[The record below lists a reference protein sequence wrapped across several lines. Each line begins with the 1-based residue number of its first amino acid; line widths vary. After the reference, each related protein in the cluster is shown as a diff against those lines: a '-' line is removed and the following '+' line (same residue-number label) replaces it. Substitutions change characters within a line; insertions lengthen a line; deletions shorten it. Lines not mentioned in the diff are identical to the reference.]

1 MAKIIENAKNY
12 TGNELDQ
19 IFIRPTFTGEDAKE
33 LGIRV
38 MYNIPQNTTMNFFA
52 KQSNIVKEFA
62 TGWQGGEASKKYQKT
77 IEMKKVKAEVG
88 YQAEDYFAT
97 VFEKITGRSD
107 VSLQDLTG
115 TDLAKA
121 EEELFRDAIK
131 EDIRV
136 AMWVGD
142 TAGTLSDY
150 TTFDGFLKKAAT
162 YTDSKKYKLSATP
175 TASNV
180 LASFKAVWN
189 AASDTLRAMKSKGNL
204 RFYVTSDV
212 YNALEEAY
220 DGKDNSEAYR
230 GLVDGRPVLK
240 WRGIEVKEMHAESYL
255 KTAQSAIVL
264 THRDNLVLA
273 VNTNDMP
280 SAGVRMWYNPDENEN
295 RQRAAFLA
303 SAEILD
309 ESLLVYASTTVSA

>member
-1 MAKIIENAKNY
+1 MSKIIENAKNY

-52 KQSNIVKEFA
+52 KQSNILKEFA

-97 VFEKITGRSD
+97 IFEKITNRSD
-107 VSLQDLTG
+107 VSMQDLTG

-131 EDIRV
+131 EDLRC
-136 AMWVGD
+136 AMWAGD
-142 TAGTLSDY
+142 TAGTLSAYD
-150 TTFDGFLKKAAT
+150 TFDGFLKKAAT
-162 YTDSKKYKLSATP
+162 YTDSVKVKLTAP
-175 TASNV
+175 TASNI
-180 LASFKAVWN
+180 LNSFKSVWN
-189 AASDTLRAMKSKGNL
+189 SASETLRAMKSKGNL
-204 RFYVTSDV
+204 CFYVTSDV

-220 DGKDNSEAYR
+220 DGKTNSVAYTEM
-230 GLVDGRPVLK
+230 VNGRAVLR
-240 WRGIEVKEMHAESYL
+240 WHGIEVKEMHAESVL
-255 KTAQSAIVL
+255 KTAQSAILL
-264 THRDNLVLA
+264 THKDNLVLA
-273 VNTNDMP
+273 VNTTDMP

-309 ESLLVYASTTVSA
+309 ESLVVYSSTTVA

>member
-12 TGNELDQ
+12 TGTELDQ
-19 IFIRPTFTGEDAKE
+19 IFIRPTFTGEDAKA

-52 KQSNIVKEFA
+52 KQSNILKEFSS
-62 TGWQGGEASKKYQKT
+62 GWQGGEASKKYQKT
-77 IEMKKVKAEVG
+77 IEMAKVKAEVG

-97 VFEKITGRSD
+97 IFEKITNRSD

-121 EEELFRDAIK
+121 EEELFREAIA
-131 EDIRV
+131 EDLRS

-150 TTFDGFLKKAAT
+150 ITFDGFLKKAST
-162 YTDSKKYKLSATP
+162 YTDSVKYKLTAP
-175 TASNV
+175 TASNIIG
-180 LASFKAVWN
+180 SFKAVWN
-189 AASDTLRAMKSKGNL
+189 AASETLRAMKSTGKL
-204 RFYVTSDV
+204 VFFVTSDV

-220 DGKDNSEAYR
+220 DGKTNSVAY
-230 GLVDGRPVLK
+230 GEMVNGRSVLR
-240 WRGIEVKEMHAESYL
+240 WHGIEVKEMQADSRL
-255 KTAQSAIVL
+255 KVKQSVILLA
-264 THRDNLVLA
+264 HKDNLVLA
-273 VNTNDMP
+273 VNTSDMP

-309 ESLLVYASTTVSA
+309 ESLIVFASTANA

>member
-1 MAKIIENAKNY
+1 MSKIIVNAKNY

-52 KQSNIVKEFA
+52 KQSNILKEFA

-97 VFEKITGRSD
+97 VFEKITNRSD
-107 VSLQDLTG
+107 VSMQDLTG

-131 EDIRV
+131 EDLRL
-136 AMWVGD
+136 AMWAGD
-142 TAGTLSDY
+142 VAGTLSSY
-150 TTFDGFLKKAAT
+150 NTFDGFLKKAAT
-162 YTDSKKYKLSATP
+162 YTDSVKVKLTAP
-175 TASNV
+175 TASNII
-180 LASFKAVWN
+180 ASFKAVWN
-189 AASDTLRAMKSKGNL
+189 AASETLRAMKSKGNL
-204 RFYVTSDV
+204 CFYVTSDV

-220 DGKDNSEAYR
+220 DGKTNSVAYQEM
-230 GLVDGRPVLK
+230 VNGRAVLR
-240 WRGIEVKEMHAESYL
+240 WHGIEVKEMHAESVL
-255 KTAQSAIVL
+255 KAAQSAIIL
-264 THRDNLVLA
+264 THKDNLVLA
-273 VNTNDMP
+273 VNTIDMP

-309 ESLLVYASTTVSA
+309 ESLVVYSSTTVA

>member
-12 TGNELDQ
+12 TGTELDQ
-19 IFIRPTFTGEDAKE
+19 IFIRPTFTGEDAKA

-38 MYNIPQNTTMNFFA
+38 MYNIAQNTTMNFFA
-52 KQSNIVKEFA
+52 KQSNILKEFA

-77 IEMKKVKAEVG
+77 IEMAKVKAEVG

-97 VFEKITGRSD
+97 VFEKITNRSD

-121 EEELFRDAIK
+121 EEELFREAIA
-131 EDIRV
+131 EDLRS

-142 TAGTLSDY
+142 VDGTLSDY
-150 TTFDGFLKKAAT
+150 TTFDGFLKKAST
-162 YTDSKKYKLSATP
+162 YTDSVKYKLTAL
-175 TASNV
+175 TASNIIG
-180 LASFKAVWN
+180 SFKAVWN
-189 AASDTLRAMKSKGNL
+189 AASETLRAMKSTGKL
-204 RFYVTSDV
+204 VFFVTSDV

-220 DGKDNSEAYR
+220 DGKTNSVAY
-230 GLVDGRPVLK
+230 GEMVNGRSVLR
-240 WRGIEVKEMHAESYL
+240 WHGIEVKEMQADSRL
-255 KTAQSAIVL
+255 KVKQSVILLA
-264 THRDNLVLA
+264 HKDNLVLA
-273 VNTNDMP
+273 LNTRDMP
-280 SAGVRMWYNPDENEN
+280 SSGVRMWYNPDENEN

-309 ESLLVYASTTVSA
+309 ESLIVFASTANA

>member
-1 MAKIIENAKNY
+1 
-12 TGNELDQ
+12 L
-19 IFIRPTFTGEDAKE
+19 TGEDAKA

-52 KQSNIVKEFA
+52 KQSNILKEFS

-77 IEMKKVKAEVG
+77 IEMAKVKAEVG

-97 VFEKITGRSD
+97 VFEKITNRSD

-121 EEELFRDAIK
+121 EEELFREAIA
-131 EDIRV
+131 EDLRS

-142 TAGTLSDY
+142 VDATLSDY
-150 TTFDGFLKKAAT
+150 NTFDGFLKKAST
-162 YTDSKKYKLSATP
+162 YTDSVKHKLTAP
-175 TASNV
+175 TASNIIG
-180 LASFKAVWN
+180 SFKAVWN
-189 AASDTLRAMKSKGNL
+189 AASETLRAMKSTGKL
-204 RFYVTSDV
+204 VFFVTSDV

-220 DGKDNSEAYR
+220 DGKTNSVAY
-230 GLVDGRPVLK
+230 GEMVNGRSVLR
-240 WRGIEVKEMHAESYL
+240 WHGIEVKEMLADSRL
-255 KTAQSAIVL
+255 KVKQSVILLA
-264 THRDNLVLA
+264 HKDNLVLA
-273 VNTNDMP
+273 VNTSDMP

-309 ESLLVYASTTVSA
+309 ESLIVFASTANA